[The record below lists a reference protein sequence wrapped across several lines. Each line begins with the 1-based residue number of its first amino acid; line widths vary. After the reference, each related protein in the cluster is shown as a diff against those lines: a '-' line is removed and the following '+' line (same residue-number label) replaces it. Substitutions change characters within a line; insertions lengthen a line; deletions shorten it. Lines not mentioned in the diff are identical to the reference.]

1 MGTDFNYCGG
11 CPKAV
16 PGWGTGALG
25 HWGTVY
31 GNDKLRRRRW
41 EQRSCAR
48 LRQMY
53 GIWGS
58 GANPRARLPRCRAHF
73 ALATRD
79 TCPTRFFADTPVIN
93 LWSMLLFMR
102 PASAFVN
109 AEPLSAVFIQVL
121 RRTFADF
128 HIIQKRRTALNLLV
142 PDKWQPAR
150 YTHI

>member
-1 MGTDFNYCGG
+1 MTSSGG
-11 CPKAV
+11 GDGSSEVAPASGKCTASGGP
-16 PGWGTGALG
+16 
-25 HWGTVY
+25 
-31 GNDKLRRRRW
+31 
-41 EQRSCAR
+41 EQTQERDCHDA
-48 LRQMY
+48 
-53 GIWGS
+53 G
-58 GANPRARLPRCRAHF
+58 AHF